1 MIEAERIHSAR
12 NAARTYE
19 RTLPAERRKRFGQ
32 HFTGQALS
40 RLLAHLSVD
49 KDTNTVLDPMAGHGD
64 LLDATCEAAI
74 ECGAPIR
81 RLDGIEIDEAAAAA
95 CAERLH
101 ELAAVGVVPEHGVV
115 SANAFN
121 PASIEALPERC
132 YDLVITNPPYVRYQG
147 RKGHLAWVKTIRS
160 DLAAV
165 VADRVPYKEERIWRT
180 LVDGYSGLAD
190 LSVPAWILAAVLVR
204 PGGRLALVAPETW
217 RSRNYAEV
225 LRYLMLHCFRIE
237 CIVED
242 SQAAWF
248 PSALVRTH
256 LIVARRLAAIHA
268 SCSAGVRNAPKSV
281 WARLSPKAANKH
293 SLVGGACAGSDPERQ
308 FAAWLRNG
316 CEDAKCG
323 IEVKP
328 FDVDCERRNL
338 HRSLAHRRWY
348 LKLGS
353 SGADLASLPV
363 EPSASPPLVPEALAD
378 LMSSK
383 CSLLSLHEAGIA
395 VGQGLRTGCNSF
407 FHVTEQ
413 AATSHQETL
422 VETSEL
428 FRAHRFS
435 APNSALRPVLRRQ
448 SELEFVESGRIPHG
462 RVLDLRAFIL
472 PEDRPAIDSVKF
484 AYAIGHQPQPQIMPK
499 ELAAYV
505 RFASK
510 QSADGNGRGKLI
522 PELSAVR
529 TNAHSSRGGRIA
541 PRFWYMLP
549 DFAPRHLPAAFVP
562 RVNHHL
568 PWTEANL
575 HSPLLIDANFSSF
588 WAPRGDWSGQAIK
601 ALMNSSWCRVAM
613 EALGTKM
620 GGGALKLEATHL
632 RRLPVP
638 FLSAAQRAELD
649 FLGKRLARNSPA
661 EQKRIDDIVLSALC
675 GGLSQSASLS
685 GLAAEIEKRGLL
697 LSMQRKTAKGLR
709 PPAYEVGSS

>member
-1 MIEAERIHSAR
+1 MLESERIHSVR

-19 RTLPAERRKRFGQ
+19 RALPAERRKRFGQ
-32 HFTGQALS
+32 HFTGLALS
-40 RLLAHLSVD
+40 RLLAHLSVGQ
-49 KDTNTVLDPMAGHGD
+49 DTNTVLDPMAGHGD
-64 LLDATCEAAI
+64 LLDAACEAAI
-74 ECGAPIR
+74 ECGASIR
-81 RLDGIEIDEAAAAA
+81 RLDGIEIDTATAAA

-101 ELAAVGVVPEHGVV
+101 ELAATGIAPEHGVM
-115 SANAFN
+115 SANAFS
-121 PASIEALPERC
+121 PDSIEALPERC
-132 YDLVITNPPYVRYQG
+132 YDLVIANPPYVRYQG
-147 RKGHLAWVKTIRS
+147 RKGQLAWVKTVRS

-165 VADRVPYKEERIWRT
+165 VADRVPPEERQIWRA

-237 CIVED
+237 CVVED

-248 PSALVRTH
+248 PDALVRTH
-256 LIVARRLAAIHA
+256 LIVARRLTATDA
-268 SCSAGVRNAPKSV
+268 SCFADARNASKPV
-281 WARLSPKAANKH
+281 WARLSPKAANKR
-293 SLVGGACAGSDPERQ
+293 SLVGGACAGAGPEKQ

-316 CEDAKCG
+316 CEAAKSG

-328 FDVDCERRNL
+328 FDLDCERRNL
-338 HRSLAHRRWY
+338 HRCLARRRWY
-348 LKLGS
+348 LKLGD
-353 SGADLASLPV
+353 SGTDLASLPI
-363 EPSASPPLVPEALAD
+363 EPSTSPPLVPEALAD
-378 LMSSK
+378 LLSSK
-383 CSLLSLHEAGIA
+383 CSLLSLHEAGIV
-395 VGQGLRTGCNSF
+395 VGQGLRTGCNGF
-407 FHVTEQ
+407 FHVTAQ

-422 VETSEL
+422 VETSAL

-435 APNSALRPVLRRQ
+435 VPNSALRPVLRRQ
-448 SELEFVESGRIPHG
+448 SELEFVENGRIPCG
-462 RVLDLRAFIL
+462 RVLDLRAFVL
-472 PEDRPAIDSVKF
+472 PEDRPAIDSAKS
-484 AYAIGHQPQPQIMPK
+484 AYAFSHQLQPQVMPE
-499 ELAAYV
+499 ELAAHV

-510 QSADGNGRGKLI
+510 WSVDRNGRGKRI
-522 PELSAVR
+522 PELSAVC
-529 TNAHSSRGGRIA
+529 TNERRSRDGRIA

-562 RVNHHL
+562 RINHHL

-575 HSPLLIDANFSSF
+575 NPPLLIDANFSSF
-588 WAPRGDWSGQAIK
+588 WAPRGDWSSHAIK

-649 FLGKRLARNSPA
+649 RLGKRLARNSAA
-661 EQKRIDDIVLSALC
+661 EKKRIDDVVLSAVC
-675 GGLSQSASLS
+675 GGLSQSFSLA
-685 GLAAEIEKRGLL
+685 GLAAEIEKRALL
-697 LSMQRKTAKGLR
+697 LSMQRKNG
-709 PPAYEVGSS
+709 